1 MCYDNSENYHRRC
14 DVATIKDVASLAGV
28 SIATVSNYINGTKPV
43 SKETEGRIRQAIEEL
58 QYEQNLAARNL
69 RAKQFREVGVILPN
83 FNDPYYVQMFQGIES
98 ALAEGGYSV
107 NISFSNDIPEEELK
121 CCQALLRKQ
130 ICGLI
135 LVSCRPGSWQYYY
148 DNFTAKGKPL
158 VMIDRQIKGLDANFV
173 CLDNFEMIHQIT
185 DTLLDDGY
193 RQMFLFTGSG
203 EFTCEQACI
212 RGFSEAFERHGIHP
226 RPEQLVQ
233 CDISKE
239 DAFRRTVQLLH
250 GHRPECI
257 LASSGLMATG
267 IMEGLRLLGY
277 GDDDIPVITLGEEHW
292 NLFTQSHASMSTSR
306 PAIKMGDTA
315 ASLLLKQLSSS
326 LDDTERVVLHD
337 ALSAAPVFPAPGE
350 EKEQPPLRILL
361 LDNPTVHTFRGL
373 IRNFELET
381 GLKTEVTL
389 LTHREILQTLL
400 QESERYD
407 VLMFDILWIARLCEQ
422 EALADIT
429 IPLND
434 LDTDRFFPGCLQF
447 FGDHR
452 GRHYGV
458 PFMYAPQM
466 LYYRK
471 DLFEDARLQ
480 RDFAKR
486 YDTTLR
492 PPLTLK
498 EYNAVA
504 DFFTNQTDA
513 VPYGISVAAAYNEC
527 LAPEIHFRLQGFGGH
542 ICDNSG
548 KVDFDNLQTLK
559 AYINL
564 KRAITFAKPDCMNTT
579 DISAAEDFCRGET
592 AMVIS
597 YPAFLESVTKLQK
610 NSIIGCSLI
619 PGRAPVLGGW
629 SLGVSQSSGRKEDAF
644 RFLGWCCSEQ
654 ISNYFTIMGG
664 QTAITATYTNDELVK
679 LNPWL
684 PLYYRAYSYA
694 QPQPLPVLQTGRTAP
709 MEQVDDVLCRWVYKM
724 IHQDMEVQDVI
735 QFTQRDLKE
744 LLEHD

>member
-1 MCYDNSENYHRRC
+1 MATIR
-14 DVATIKDVASLAGV
+14 DVAAHAGV

-43 SKETEGRIRQAIEEL
+43 SKEVEGRIRQAIEEL

-83 FNDPYYVQMFQGIES
+83 FDDAYYVQMFQGIES
-98 ALAEGGYSV
+98 ALAESGYSV
-107 NISFSNDIPEEELK
+107 NISFSYDDPEEEQK

-130 ICGLI
+130 TCGLI
-135 LVSCRPGSWQYYY
+135 LVSCRPDSWQYYY
-148 DNFTAKGKPL
+148 DNFTAKGRPL

-193 RQMFLFTGSG
+193 RQLFLFTGPE

-212 RGFSEAFERHGIHP
+212 RGFCEAFERHGIQP
-226 RPEQLVQ
+226 KPEQLVQ

-239 DAFRRTVQLLH
+239 GAFRRIVQLVNAR
-250 GHRPECI
+250 RPECI

-267 IMEGLRLLGY
+267 IMEGLRLLGHS
-277 GDDDIPVITLGEEHW
+277 DDDIPVITLGEEHW

-306 PAIKMGDTA
+306 PAIKVGDTA

-337 ALSAAPVFPAPGE
+337 ALSAAPVFPAP
-350 EKEQPPLRILL
+350 KEDDPQQEPLRLLL
-361 LDNPTVHTFRGL
+361 LDNPTVHTFRSL

-381 GLKTEVTL
+381 GVKTDVTL
-389 LTHREILQTLL
+389 LPHREILQSLL
-400 QESERYD
+400 QKADAYD
-407 VLMFDILWIARLCEQ
+407 VLMFDIPWITRLCEQ
-422 EALADIT
+422 GVLADIT
-429 IPLND
+429 APLND
-434 LDTDRFFPGCLQF
+434 LDTGRFFPGCLQY
-447 FGDHR
+447 FGDYR

-471 DLFEDARLQ
+471 DLFDDAHLQ

-504 DFFTNQTDA
+504 DFFTNQTNA

-542 ICDNSG
+542 ICDGSG

-564 KRAITFAKPDCMNTT
+564 KRALTFAKPDYMTTT
-579 DISAAEDFCRGET
+579 DTSAVEDFCRGET
-592 AMVIS
+592 AMVIT
-597 YPAFLESVTKLQK
+597 YPVFLENATKLQK
-610 NSIIGCSLI
+610 NSSIGCSLI
-619 PGRAPVLGGW
+619 PGRVPILGGW
-629 SLGVSQSSGRKEDAF
+629 SLGISRPSERKEDAF

-694 QPQPLPVLQTGRTAP
+694 QPQPMPVLQGGRLAP
-709 MEQVDDVLCRWVYKM
+709 MEQVDDVLCRWAYEM
-724 IHQDMEVQDVI
+724 IRRDMEVQDVI
-735 QFTQRDLKE
+735 QYTQQDLKK
-744 LLEHD
+744 LLEER

>member
-1 MCYDNSENYHRRC
+1 M
-14 DVATIKDVASLAGV
+14 ATIKDVASLAGV

-43 SKETEGRIRQAIEEL
+43 SKDVESRIRQAIEEL

-83 FNDPYYVQMFQGIES
+83 FDDAYYVQMFQGIEN

-107 NISFSNDIPEEELK
+107 NISFSYDNPEEELK
-121 CCQALLRKQ
+121 CCQSLLRKQ
-130 ICGLI
+130 ISGLI
-135 LVSCRPGSWQYYY
+135 LVSCRPDSWQYYY
-148 DNFTAKGKPL
+148 DNFTAKGRPL

-193 RQMFLFTGSG
+193 RQIFLFTGA
-203 EFTCEQACI
+203 EDFTCEQACI
-212 RGFSEAFERHGIHP
+212 RGFSEAYERHGIHP
-226 RPEQLVQ
+226 KPEQLVQ

-239 DAFRRTVQLLH
+239 DAFRRIVHLMH
-250 GHRPECI
+250 GYRPECI

-292 NLFTQSHASMSTSR
+292 NLFTQSHASMTTSR
-306 PAIKMGDTA
+306 PAIKVGDTA
-315 ASLLLKQLSSS
+315 ASLMLKQLSSS

-337 ALSAAPVFPAPGE
+337 ALSAAPVFPAPRE
-350 EKEQPPLRILL
+350 DDPEQPAVRLLL
-361 LDNPTVHTFRGL
+361 LDNPTVHTFRSL

-381 GLKTEVTL
+381 GVKTEVTL
-389 LTHREILQTLL
+389 LPHREILQTLL
-400 QESERYD
+400 QEADQYD
-407 VLMFDILWIARLCEQ
+407 VLMFDIPWIARLCEQ
-422 EALADIT
+422 QVLADIT
-429 IPLND
+429 APLND
-434 LDTDRFFPGCLQF
+434 LDPSRFFPGCLQF

-452 GRHYGV
+452 GRHYGI

-471 DLFEDARLQ
+471 DLFDDPHLQ
-480 RDFAKR
+480 RDFAKK

-504 DFFTNQTDA
+504 DFFTNQTEA

-527 LAPEIHFRLQGFGGH
+527 LAPEIHFRMQGFGGH
-542 ICDNSG
+542 ICDGSG

-564 KRAITFAKPDCMNTT
+564 KRALTFAKPDVLQTT
-579 DISAAEDFCRGET
+579 DVSAADDFCNGET
-592 AMVIS
+592 AMLIT
-597 YPAFLESVTKLQK
+597 YPVFLEGAAKLRK
-610 NSIIGCSLI
+610 NNHIGCSLI
-619 PGRAPVLGGW
+619 PGRAPILGGW
-629 SLGVSQSSGRKEDAF
+629 SLGVSQGSARKEDAF
-644 RFLGWCCSEQ
+644 RFLAWCCSEQ

-679 LNPWL
+679 INPWL

-694 QPQPLPVLQTGRTAP
+694 QPQPIPVMQTGRTAP
-709 MEQVDDVLCRWVYKM
+709 MEQVDDVLCRWAYEM
-724 IHQDMEVQDVI
+724 IRRDMEVQDVI
-735 QFTQRDLKE
+735 QLTQRDLKD
-744 LLEHD
+744 LLEHN